1 MNEEEEKSEG
11 AEKRGLVGVRYN
23 DTAIVAWNLAD
34 IFMGIQ
40 AFINIVVIF
49 LLGKWAFAALDDYK
63 AQKAQGLDPVFV
75 ADNFPGMPATECW
88 HETREEL
95 PTIDEGIVFGGG
107 EE

>member
-1 MNEEEEKSEG
+1 MFRLVCAVVVFFG
-11 AEKRGLVGVRYN
+11 AQSTL
-23 DTAIVAWNLAD
+23 TLAWNLAD

-75 ADNFPGMPATECW
+75 AENFPGMPATECW